1 MTYESSKN
9 KSLFFAF
16 IDFKKAYDSMD
27 RKRLIEVIEF
37 NINPQVINILVK
49 MYEGDKTTILLGRL
63 KETIDVTCGIRQ
75 GCCIS
80 TLLFKLVTFTFIRKL
95 RAKADQYEIGVY
107 KDNSLWLADDAV
119 LVAKDENSL
128 KKALIN
134 LEEAGRE
141 SGLDLSKEKTRIL

>member
-1 MTYESSKN
+1 MLPIGNITYESARN

-16 IDFKKAYDSMD
+16 IDFKKAYDSVD
-27 RKRLIEVIEF
+27 RKRLIEVLIEF
-37 NINPQVINILVK
+37 NINPHIINILVQ

-95 RAKADQYEIGVY
+95 RTKADQYEIGVY
-107 KDNSLWLADDAV
+107 KDY
-119 LVAKDENSL
+119 
-128 KKALIN
+128 
-134 LEEAGRE
+134 
-141 SGLDLSKEKTRIL
+141 